1 MAIVRLSAVRREIGD
16 VVILDSLS
24 ASIAAGDRI
33 GLVGA
38 NGAGK
43 TTLLSMIAGRLEPDA
58 GGVSRRR
65 GLSVGLLAQEAN
77 LDPEFARAPTLR
89 AAVRA
94 GARELER
101 IEARLAEL
109 EAAGAGGVESAE
121 YARLRDDFEGRAGY
135 ELDVRVDA
143 ALSGLGFD
151 RRRWS
156 APPAIEA
163 EARQ

>member
-58 GGVSRRR
+58 GG
-65 GLSVGLLAQEAN
+65 
-77 LDPEFARAPTLR
+77 
-89 AAVRA
+89 
-94 GARELER
+94 
-101 IEARLAEL
+101 
-109 EAAGAGGVESAE
+109 
-121 YARLRDDFEGRAGY
+121 
-135 ELDVRVDA
+135 
-143 ALSGLGFD
+143 
-151 RRRWS
+151 
-156 APPAIEA
+156 
-163 EARQ
+163 